1 MLMWFGGG
9 GDVVVVVVV
18 WLDLCSLSI
27 GATKT
32 EIEIECFQHATDK
45 QTDRRRPGRKIFA
58 IDSLLFLF
66 AQVSF
71 FIFGSSLRGESKCT
85 IFGFKF
91 GFRKATFNQK
101 LSLGRVI
108 TNGR

>member
-1 MLMWFGGG
+1 MWFGG

-45 QTDRRRPGRKIFA
+45 QTHRRRPGRKIFA
-58 IDSLLFLF
+58 IDSLLFFCSSFLF
-66 AQVSF
+66 YFREQF
-71 FIFGSSLRGESKCT
+71 TRGIEVHN
-85 IFGFKF
+85 IWF
-91 GFRKATFNQK
+91 Q
-101 LSLGRVI
+101 I
-108 TNGR
+108 WI